1 MIIKKNGTSSI
12 NGVRFT
18 QEYKNKNVAD
28 LDRAELTILVDTVK
42 SILKFNKDAD
52 TDLVSRV
59 KQVYIDDINH
69 NGPLDDRHYFVAKRV
84 IEALTPETDKSTQL
98 RHTIQLRQETPNI
111 QEVALTPRILGIL
124 MPPAV

>member
-69 NGPLDDRHYFVAKRV
+69 NGPLDDRHYFVAKRI
-84 IEALTPETDKSTQL
+84 IEALATETAKPSL
-98 RHTIQLRQETPNI
+98 AAPNI

-124 MPPAV
+124 MPPTV